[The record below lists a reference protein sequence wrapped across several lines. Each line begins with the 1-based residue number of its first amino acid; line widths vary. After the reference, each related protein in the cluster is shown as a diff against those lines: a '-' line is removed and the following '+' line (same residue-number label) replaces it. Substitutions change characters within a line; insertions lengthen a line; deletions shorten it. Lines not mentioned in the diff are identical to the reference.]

1 MGKKPRLTE
10 EQKIS
15 IEDWEKTPIAVK
27 ELVVQLSEK
36 IEQLEQK
43 LRELEKSNQEL
54 TEKVNRNSK
63 NSNSSPSSD
72 WPQVEKKKSKKTR
85 GKKRG
90 GQPGHQGHRREL
102 YPIEECEKV
111 INYYPSRCKCC
122 GEELIGEDKTPYR
135 HQVVEIPPIKL
146 QIEEH
151 RLHQRQCS
159 HCGAK
164 TRAQLPESVTK
175 SGYGERVTAIV
186 ALLNGMYHHSHRMI
200 RTAMRD
206 LFGVRIGLGTVN
218 RLRKEVSNSVA
229 PAVESAHS
237 YIQSATEVGADET
250 GFKQGNGDGKN
261 PQQTKAWLWVGVT
274 KLVSYFQVTL
284 SRSQEAAKSL
294 LGEKF
299 QGILNSDRYGAY
311 NWLDVHQRQLC
322 WAHLKREFI
331 KIAQR
336 NGISRQIGR
345 DLLAQQKKLFRLWR
359 RVRDGTLSWSSFQSL
374 VKPHREKVKS
384 LLDSTAE
391 YEIGTQEKTPLAK
404 TVRTCRQLLKVE
416 PALWLFTSVK
426 GIEPTNNAAERAIR
440 PAVLWRKNSFGSQ
453 SEEGSLFVARML
465 TVVTSLRAQN
475 RNVLAFLTESI
486 RASRQGSSSPS
497 LLPV

>member
-1 MGKKPRLTE
+1 MGKKPLLKE

-63 NSNSSPSSD
+63 NSNSPPSSD
-72 WPQVEKKKSKKTR
+72 LPQVEKKKSKKTR

-111 INYYPSRCKCC
+111 IDYSPSRCKCC

-159 HCGAK
+159 HCGVK

-186 ALLNGMYHHSHRMI
+186 ALLNSMYHNSHRMI

-218 RLRKEVSNSVA
+218 RLRKEVI
-229 PAVESAHS
+229 P
-237 YIQSATEVGADET
+237 I
-250 GFKQGNGDGKN
+250 
-261 PQQTKAWLWVGVT
+261 
-274 KLVSYFQVTL
+274 
-284 SRSQEAAKSL
+284 
-294 LGEKF
+294 
-299 QGILNSDRYGAY
+299 
-311 NWLDVHQRQLC
+311 
-322 WAHLKREFI
+322 
-331 KIAQR
+331 
-336 NGISRQIGR
+336 
-345 DLLAQQKKLFRLWR
+345 
-359 RVRDGTLSWSSFQSL
+359 RVRKCNFD
-374 VKPHREKVKS
+374 KVRNWN
-384 LLDSTAE
+384 
-391 YEIGTQEKTPLAK
+391 
-404 TVRTCRQLLKVE
+404 VR
-416 PALWLFTSVK
+416 WLR
-426 GIEPTNNAAERAIR
+426 NHAQ
-440 PAVLWRKNSFGSQ
+440 SQ
-453 SEEGSLFVARML
+453 S
-465 TVVTSLRAQN
+465 
-475 RNVLAFLTESI
+475 SI
-486 RASRQGSSSPS
+486 TAPIS
-497 LLPV
+497 